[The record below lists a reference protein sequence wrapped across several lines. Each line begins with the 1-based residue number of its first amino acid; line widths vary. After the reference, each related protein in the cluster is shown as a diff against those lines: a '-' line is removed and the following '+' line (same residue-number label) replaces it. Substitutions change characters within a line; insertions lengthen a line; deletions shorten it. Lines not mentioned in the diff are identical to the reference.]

1 MSGFSGY
8 NTTTLAGACRFC
20 LSETGQIKRICS
32 WKNCTAQARGQFLP
46 KRMCYSRGFHRWE
59 KEKKQL
65 QENGSSTDGKQDW
78 DWPSNVIKKTPKWL
92 IYFFFMTPSCL
103 KSCTLECASSC
114 NFFILFLFP
123 SCNML
128 VQCTNAGLFPFYQYT
143 CKLLSSKVT
152 SEVLFNCLFI
162 FASSCMVIPSA
173 CCCSLHFHTVCQC
186 CFISKL
192 GCKCVWGI
200 CPCTSHQQIFVWLVF

>member
-8 NTTTLAGACRFC
+8 NTAALGLQVLPFRDR
-20 LSETGQIKRICS
+20 GQIKHICS
-32 WKNCTAQARGQFLP
+32 WKNFTAQARGQFLP
-46 KRMCYSRGFHRWE
+46 KRMCYSRGFNRWE
-59 KEKKQL
+59 KEKKQQ
-65 QENGSSTDGKQDW
+65 QEDKSSTDGKQDW
-78 DWPSNVIKKTPKWL
+78 DWPSNVIKKTPNWIILL
-92 IYFFFMTPSCL
+92 IFFMTLSCL
-103 KSCTLECASSC
+103 KSYTLGCASSC

-123 SCNML
+123 SYTML

-162 FASSCMVIPSA
+162 FAFSCMVPSA
-173 CCCSLHFHTVCQC
+173 CRCSLHFHAMCQC

-192 GCKCVWGI
+192 GCKCVCGI
-200 CPCTSHQQIFVWLVF
+200 FLLTSHEQIFVWLVF

>member
-1 MSGFSGY
+1 M
-8 NTTTLAGACRFC
+8 
-20 LSETGQIKRICS
+20 KHICS
-32 WKNCTAQARGQFLP
+32 WKNITAQARGQFLP
-46 KRMCYSRGFHRWE
+46 KRMCYTRGFNRWE
-59 KEKKQL
+59 KEKKQQ
-65 QENGSSTDGKQDW
+65 QENGSATDGKQDW
-78 DWPSNVIKKTPKWL
+78 DWPSNVIKKNIKLTNFL
-92 IYFFFMTPSCL
+92 FFFMTPSCL
-103 KSCTLECASSC
+103 KSYTPGCASSC

-123 SCNML
+123 GYNML

-152 SEVLFNCLFI
+152 SEVLCTCLFI

-173 CCCSLHFHTVCQC
+173 CCCSLHIHAVCQC

-200 CPCTSHQQIFVWLVF
+200 FLLISHQQIFVWLFF